1 MAITI
6 NSKFVKFNYVK
17 YRTVEGRLQPY
28 VREDIAEILTAIV
41 NYGSIAFI
49 YGYDNNLLWP
59 DGNATEYIPDDPQ
72 ILGGNVIFTQGK
84 WFGTSKA
91 SLEDALRDSKIIENL
106 ETDLNIG
113 HPAKPAVGEPGQEG
127 YIPPVKATGIFAEID
142 NLRFFN
148 RIGVPVEGTN
158 DTYVMG
164 AVKPG
169 ATLTIKGEGST
180 KVTADAD
187 TGTVTISS
195 EAGDTTR
202 KNDIIIAGGPLAN
215 NVTEGGDT
223 WPTGWKDD
231 AGNKIIPKDESL
243 EEILKALFLQEKY
256 GTLSDPVYAWNPALS
271 NTPVVDIKENTT
283 SVKGKHVPVGTE
295 VSVSFS
301 PSGEAII
308 NQAATATVSGAT
320 YGYSLGGT
328 TINNGTSYI
337 ANAADQSVTG
347 TLAITSATFQEDIDV
362 KSQQAEAKYKVKEGD
377 NTLSVTQ
384 GGLTVTPGTFADVT
398 VCNVSNTKII
408 NKQDFKT
415 INQTGFEAA
424 TSVYAGGSKTL
435 SNDISV
441 IVTGYYPIYY
451 GWLTDTSDIIT
462 SDYITTNFVNTL
474 KARLGK
480 TPNANVPTTTTTGA
494 GNSSF
499 ILALPVDLGYTSIVV
514 KNATNEAPAGTP
526 HYVDI
531 NNVVE
536 EKQYR
541 VFYIANSTPTT
552 GDATFKIELKNKI
565 NISDI

>member
-17 YRTVEGRLQPY
+17 YRTVEVEGQEKLQPY
-28 VREDIAEILTAIV
+28 VREDIAEILDAIV

-49 YGYDNNLLWP
+49 YGYDNTLPWP

-72 ILGGNVIFTQGK
+72 ILGGNVIFAQGK

-91 SLEDALRDSKIIENL
+91 SLEDALGDSKIIEKL
-106 ETDLNIG
+106 QTELNIG
-113 HPAKPAVGEPGQEG
+113 HPAVGKPEQEG
-127 YIPPVKATGIFAEID
+127 YKPATGIFAEID

-164 AVKPG
+164 AAKPG

-180 KVTADAD
+180 KVTANAD

-195 EAGDTTR
+195 EAGDTTT
-202 KNDIIIAGGPLAN
+202 KNNIIIAGGPLAN

-223 WPTGWKDD
+223 WPTDWKDN
-231 AGNKIIPKDESL
+231 AGNKIIPKNKSL

-256 GTLSDPVYAWNPALS
+256 GTLSDPVYTWNPALS
-271 NTPVVDIKENTT
+271 NKPSVDIKKDDT
-283 SVKGKHVPVGTE
+283 SVIDALVPVGTE
-295 VSVSFS
+295 VSVSFAIHE
-301 PSGEAII
+301 GET
-308 NQAATATVSGAT
+308 NQATSTVSGAT
-320 YGYSLGGT
+320 YGYSLDGT
-328 TINNGTSYI
+328 NITDGTSYT
-337 ANAADQSVTG
+337 ANATGQHVDG
-347 TLAITSATFQEDIDV
+347 TLVIESATFQGVDV
-362 KSQQAEAKYKVKEGD
+362 KSQQAGANYKVKEGD
-377 NTLSVTQ
+377 NTLSVKQSGRTATS
-384 GGLTVTPGTFADVT
+384 GSFADAT
-398 VCNVSNTKII
+398 VYNVSNTRTI
-408 NKQDFKT
+408 NTQDFKT

-424 TSVYAGGSKTL
+424 TSVYAGGSKAL
-435 SNDISV
+435 SNSISV
-441 IVTGYYPIYY
+441 KVIGYYPVYY
-451 GWLTDTSDIIT
+451 GWLTDTSDTIT
-462 SDYITTNFVNTL
+462 SDYITNNFVDTL
-474 KARLGK
+474 KAQLTK
-480 TPNANVPTTTTTGA
+480 TDDANAPATTTTGP

-526 HYVDI
+526 HYVDV

-552 GDATFKIELKNKI
+552 GDATFKIELKK
-565 NISDI
+565 

>member
-17 YRTVEGRLQPY
+17 YRTVEGKDGPQPY
-28 VREDIAEILTAIV
+28 VREDIAEILDAIV

-49 YGYDNNLLWP
+49 YGYDNTLPWP

-72 ILGGNVIFTQGK
+72 ILGGNVIFAQGK

-91 SLEDALRDSKIIENL
+91 SLEDALGDSKIIEKL
-106 ETDLNIG
+106 QTELNIG
-113 HPAKPAVGEPGQEG
+113 HPAKPAVGEPGQAG
-127 YIPPVKATGIFAEID
+127 YVPAKEATGIFAEID

-195 EAGDTTR
+195 EAGDTTT

-215 NVTEGGDT
+215 NVTEAVDT
-223 WPTGWKDD
+223 WPTLWKDG
-231 AGNKIIPKDESL
+231 AGNKIIPKNQSL
-243 EEILKALFLQEKY
+243 DNILKALFLQEKY
-256 GTLSDPVYAWNPALS
+256 GTLTDPVYAWDPALL
-271 NTPVVDIKENTT
+271 NTPSVDIKENTT
-283 SVKGKHVPVGTE
+283 SVKGKLVPVGTE
-295 VSVSFS
+295 VTVSF
-301 PSGEAII
+301 AIHEGVT
-308 NQAATATVSGAT
+308 NQATATVSGAT
-320 YGYSLGGT
+320 YGYSLDRT
-328 TINNGTSYI
+328 TIENGTSYT
-337 ANAADQSVTG
+337 ASAAGQRVDG
-347 TLAITSATFQEDIDV
+347 TLAITSATFQDNIDV
-362 KSQQAEAKYKVKEGD
+362 KLQVDGTKYKVKEGD

-384 GGLTVTPGTFADVT
+384 GGLTAKPGSFADAT
-398 VCNVSNTKII
+398 VYNVSNTRTI
-408 NKQDFKT
+408 NTQDFKT
-415 INQTGFEAA
+415 INQAGFEAA
-424 TSVYAGGSKTL
+424 TSVYAGGSKAL
-435 SNDISV
+435 SNSISV
-441 IVTGYYPIYY
+441 KVTGYYPIYY
-451 GWLTDTSDIIT
+451 GWLTDTSDTIT
-462 SDYITTNFVNTL
+462 SAYISTNFVTTL
-474 KARLGK
+474 KARLDK

-526 HYVDI
+526 YYVDVDS
-531 NNVVE
+531 VVE
-536 EKQYR
+536 TKQYR

-552 GDATFKIELKNKI
+552 GDATFKIELKK
-565 NISDI
+565 